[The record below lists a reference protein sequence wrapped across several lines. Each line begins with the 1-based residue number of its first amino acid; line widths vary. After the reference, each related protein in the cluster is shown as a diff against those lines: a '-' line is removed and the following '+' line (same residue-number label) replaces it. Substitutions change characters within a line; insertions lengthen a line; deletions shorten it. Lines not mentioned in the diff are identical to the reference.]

1 MVTDPIAD
9 LLTRIRNGQRAGH
22 KSARVEASTLNE
34 RILKVLKEEGFI
46 AYYERK
52 PGRNSKFEQFD
63 VGLKY
68 FSTGQP
74 LITRAE
80 RVSKPGRRVYAKVR
94 SLPKVDSGLGI
105 SIVSTPEGV
114 MSDRKARKLS
124 IGGEVLA
131 LIG

>member
-9 LLTRIRNGQRAGH
+9 LLTRIRNAQRAGH
-22 KSARVEASTLNE
+22 KSVRVEASKMNDRVL
-34 RILKVLKEEGFI
+34 RVLKDEGFI
-46 AYYERK
+46 AYFETK
-52 PGRNSKFEQFD
+52 PGRKQNVNEVE

-68 FSTGQP
+68 FKSGEP
-74 LITRAE
+74 LIKLAE
-80 RVSKPGRRVYAKVR
+80 RVSKPGRRVYAKVKG
-94 SLPKVDSGLGI
+94 LPKVDSGLGI

-114 MSDRKARKLS
+114 MSDRKARIRA